1 MKSYT
6 RRENPSTCKREIGN
20 NNCSQPNPRLI
31 IQMESVLQVSVSD
44 RAVALTW
51 RVTLNPKKLNN
62 EMLKQMAMPEYRT
75 LGVSNVWCHP
85 RGRSKKGVISVME
98 GIAKMGMKRITDSV
112 PKKPSH
118 PTAMRGEIE
127 YLAGRR

>member
-6 RRENPSTCKREIGN
+6 RRENPKTCKREMGN
-20 NNCSQPNPRLI
+20 NNFSHPIPTLI

-62 EMLKQMAMPEYRT
+62 AMLKQIAMPEYST
-75 LGVSNVWCHP
+75 FGVSIVWCQP
-85 RGRSKKGVISVME
+85 RGRSKKGVNSVTE
-98 GIAKMGMKRITDSV
+98 GITRMGIKRITDS
-112 PKKPSH
+112 
-118 PTAMRGEIE
+118 
-127 YLAGRR
+127 